1 MKNIQVL
8 VNKVLELVSEVETYT
23 FYKDNFLKSFE
34 RAFDDYQRGKL
45 TYFQYEKT
53 QERLLKGK
61 TKEEWVNYYNAYVLS
76 LLKRIET
83 YNSQIFYDAY
93 NDEGYKELQLGAPFK
108 KPVVVVD
115 EDAEYTPEPESV
127 AKKAHAVKAKPGPEA
142 KPKAHKKKVKKEG
155 PVAVEEPGP
164 VLVKAKE
171 EAPELP
177 EVKLVEVRLSM
188 LDKVVLFFKHLFV
201 KKELDGMIDKINAES
216 AEVKKGKQ
224 EEKLGETTEAV
235 AEEFKAVPVEVPEA
249 EPIPEPVDEPGKRPF
264 HERIADYEDDMER
277 AEVKPIEAPE
287 TIQIEEKKD
296 WLTWLKSLFA
306 FKKVADT
313 SKEGIKV
320 AAKAGERA
328 GPEKEKQKKGEFDI
342 VEKPGMLDKL
352 KRMWKKPKEETPL
365 LAPEEEFHAVK
376 AVETSEGA
384 VGMGGGLVESIK
396 HIFNR
401 NRKVHL
407 TEDKSH
413 IPFST
418 MHLETLR
425 RKSKPEITAQIE
437 KITATS
443 LTKEAKRIRHIMGKR
458 KALNIYQ
465 PSYFGAVANI
475 AIKKMSLF
483 LLDQFPEFFK
493 DLYHAL
499 RLANIKVLSNTYVNM
514 MVLGTITSWFGGLIF
529 FAMFF
534 FATAIPIEQI
544 LMRTFMMSL
553 LSGLAGFAGFYAYPY
568 SKLKQRRRS
577 INTNLPFAI
586 NHMAAVSS
594 SGVAPA
600 KMFKMISES
609 KEYGE
614 FSAEIEKI
622 VNYVDIFGYDLLT
635 ALRTVA
641 ATSPSFAFKDFLEGL
656 VSTTQ
661 SGGDL
666 KSFFTQKADEAMLN
680 YKMERQKYTETIAT
694 YSDIYTG
701 ILIAAPLFFV
711 AALSL
716 VSLLGGKV
724 GGVDVNVIIVIGTY
738 MVIPFMNVA
747 FLTFLELTQ
756 PEI

>member
-8 VNKVLELVSEVETYT
+8 VNKVLELVSEVETYI
-23 FYKDNFLKSFE
+23 FYKENFLKSFE

-45 TYFQYEKT
+45 TYFQYEKA
-53 QERLLKGK
+53 QKKILKGK
-61 TKEEWVNYYNAYVLS
+61 TKEEWTNYYDAYVLS

-93 NDEGYKELQLGAPFK
+93 TDTSYTRITTVAPA
-108 KPVVVVD
+108 PVV
-115 EDAEYTPEPESV
+115 EKRTEPERI
-127 AKKAHAVKAKPGPEA
+127 KKAHAVEARPAPEE
-142 KPKAHKKKVKKEG
+142 KPKPRVQKKKVELEEPVA
-155 PVAVEEPGP
+155 PVAVEETEQIP
-164 VLVKAKE
+164 LEAE
-171 EAPELP
+171 EFAPEMP
-177 EVKLVEVRLSM
+177 EVKLVEVRLSII
-188 LDKVVLFFKHLFV
+188 DKVVLFFKHIFV
-201 KKELDGMIDKINAES
+201 KKEVDKMIDRIKADS
-216 AEVKKGKQ
+216 TAVKKG
-224 EEKLGETTEAV
+224 EVTEAV
-235 AEEFKAVPVEVPEA
+235 RESVSGAAEEEFKAVPIELPEA
-249 EPIPEPVDEPGKRPF
+249 RPIPAPIDEPEKRPF
-264 HERIADYEDDMER
+264 HERIGDYEDDMER
-277 AEVKPIEAPE
+277 AEIKMVIKAPE
-287 TIQIEEKKD
+287 KVTIEEKFDLVSWFK
-296 WLTWLKSLFA
+296 KIFA
-306 FKKVADT
+306 FKKVADET
-313 SKEGIKV
+313 EGIQIG
-320 AAKAGERA
+320 ARAGETVI
-328 GPEKEKQKKGEFDI
+328 PETERQKKGEFDI
-342 VEKPGMLDKL
+342 LENIKEPSMLDKL
-352 KRMWKKPKEETPL
+352 TRMWKKPKEESAL
-365 LAPEEEFHAVK
+365 LVPEEEFHAIK
-376 AVETSEGA
+376 AIKTDEASVS
-384 VGMGGGLVESIK
+384 MGGGLIESIRNM
-396 HIFNR
+396 FDR

-443 LTKEAKRIRHIMGKR
+443 LQKEAKRIRHIMGKR
-458 KALNIYQ
+458 KALKIYQ

-475 AIKKMSLF
+475 AIKRMSLF

-499 RLANIKVLSNTYVNM
+499 RLANIKILSNTYVNM
-514 MVLGTITSWFGGLIF
+514 MVLGTIASWFGGLIF
-529 FAMFF
+529 FGMFF
-534 FATAIPIEQI
+534 FASALPIEQI
-544 LMRTFMMSL
+544 FFRTVMMSV

-635 ALRTVA
+635 ALKSVA
-641 ATSPSFAFKDFLEGL
+641 ATSPSFAFKDFLEGM

-661 SGGDL
+661 TGGDL
-666 KSFFTQKADEAMLN
+666 KSYFSQKAEEAMLN
-680 YKMERQKYTETIAT
+680 YKMERQEYTETIAT

-724 GGVDVNVIIVIGTY
+724 GGMSVNTIIVIGTY

-756 PEI
+756 PEV